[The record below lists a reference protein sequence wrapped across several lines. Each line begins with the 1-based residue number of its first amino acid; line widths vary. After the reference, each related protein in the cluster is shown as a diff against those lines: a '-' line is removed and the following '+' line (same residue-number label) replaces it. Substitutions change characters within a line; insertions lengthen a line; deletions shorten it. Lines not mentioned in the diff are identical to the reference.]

1 MNTMLRRIF
10 LKEMKD
16 SFRDRRTL
24 FLIVLLPILMM
35 SGLTFF
41 YENML
46 KGDKG
51 DTYTLA
57 VNQDADEE
65 ILARFSSYENVKIE
79 KSSDPEKMV
88 SDGDA
93 LAGLMVAYDFMESVE
108 QGGQA
113 EVTVVGD
120 SFSQKSSSLIAIVT
134 NEFTTLEKEITAQ
147 RLEAQGTELSVIQP
161 FTVKQEELSEDLS
174 VNMLALLVPL
184 ILAIAIGIGASP
196 AAAELFAGEK
206 EKKTMEALLMTP
218 VNRSTLILAKWLSIS
233 TLSTIMGFITLLVMM
248 IEITFF
254 TEKLKEAISFG
265 ENLYL
270 IAGISLLVILVYA
283 VFNSSILMITSIMGK
298 TVKEAQSYYTPI
310 SMLSMFPAMIISS
323 LGVNELEVH
332 HFAIPILNLFSQMK
346 ELLFGIVDYQHLAIT
361 ISSNLLVMIVV
372 FIIGRILFLKD
383 KWVLN

>member
-57 VNQDADEE
+57 VNQNADEE

-248 IEITFF
+248 IEINFF

-372 FIIGRILFLKD
+372 FIIGRILFMKD

>member
-1 MNTMLRRIF
+1 MLRRIY

-46 KGDKG
+46 NDDNGE
-51 DTYTLA
+51 TYTLA

-65 ILARFSSYENVKIE
+65 VLARLASYESVEIDKT
-79 KSSDPEKMV
+79 SDPAKMV

-93 LAGLMVAYDFMESVE
+93 VAAMIVSPDFMVRVN
-108 QGGQA
+108 GGEKA
-113 EVTVVGD
+113 DVTLMGD
-120 SFSQKSSSLIAIVT
+120 SFSQKSSSLLTIVT
-134 NEFTTLEKEITAQ
+134 NELTSLEKEVTAQ
-147 RLEAQGTELSVIQP
+147 RLEAEGTDISLIQP
-161 FTVKQEELSEDLS
+161 FTINQEELSEDIS

-184 ILAIAIGIGASP
+184 ILSIAIGIGASP
-196 AAAELFAGEK
+196 SAVEFFAGEK

-218 VNRSTLILAKWLSIS
+218 VNRSTLVMAKWLAISSLS
-233 TLSTIMGFITLLVMM
+233 TLMGFITLLVMM
-248 IEITFF
+248 VEITLF
-254 TEKLKEAISFG
+254 TEKLKSAISFG

-270 IAGISLLVILVYA
+270 IAGLSLIVILVYA
-283 VFNSSILMITSIMGK
+283 VFNSSLLMITSIMGK

-310 SMLSMFPAMIISS
+310 SMLAIFPGMIISS
-323 LGVNELEVH
+323 LGVNELEIH

-361 ISSNLLVMIVV
+361 ISSNLIVMLVIFV
-372 FIIGRILFLKD
+372 IGRILFMKD

>member
-1 MNTMLRRIF
+1 MLRRIF

-46 KGDKG
+46 KGDKE

-65 ILARFSSYENVKIE
+65 ILARISTYENVKIE

-93 LAGLMVAYDFMESVE
+93 LAGLMVAHDFMESVE
-108 QGGQA
+108 QGETT
-113 EVTVVGD
+113 EVTVLGD

-147 RLEAQGTELSVIQP
+147 RLEAQGTDLSVIQP

-233 TLSTIMGFITLLVMM
+233 SLSTIMGFITLMVMM

-254 TEKLKEAISFG
+254 TEKLKEAISLG
-265 ENLYL
+265 ENLNL

-323 LGVNELEVH
+323 LGVNELEAH

-361 ISSNLLVMIVV
+361 LSSNLIVMIVV
-372 FIIGRILFLKD
+372 FIIGRILFMKD
-383 KWVLN
+383 KWVIN

>member
-1 MNTMLRRIF
+1 MLRRIYM
-10 LKEMKD
+10 KEMKD

-46 KGDKG
+46 SDDKG
-51 DTYTLA
+51 ETYQLA
-57 VNQDADEE
+57 VNQGADEE
-65 ILARFSSYENVKIE
+65 ILTRLSSYENVTISKT
-79 KSSDPEKMV
+79 SDPAQMV

-93 LAGLMVAYDFMESVE
+93 LAGLIIGENFMESVE
-108 QGGQA
+108 NGGHE
-113 EVTVVGD
+113 EVTVIGD

-134 NEFTTLEKEITAQ
+134 TEFTSLEKEITAQ
-147 RLEAQGTELSVIQP
+147 RLEAQGTDLSVIQP
-161 FTVKQEELSEDLS
+161 FTMNQQELSEDLS

-196 AAAELFAGEK
+196 SAVELFAGEK

-218 VNRSTLILAKWLSIS
+218 VNRSTLVLAKWLAIS
-233 TLSTIMGFITLLVMM
+233 TLSTLMGFITLSVMLV
-248 IEITFF
+248 EISFF

-265 ENLYL
+265 ENLYP
-270 IAGISLLVILVYA
+270 IAGLSLMVILVYA
-283 VFNSSILMITSIMGK
+283 VFNSSIMMITSIMGK
-298 TVKEAQSYYTPI
+298 TVKEAQSYYTPV
-310 SMLSMFPAMIISS
+310 SMLAMFPGMIISS

-361 ISSNLLVMIVV
+361 ISSNLIVMLVV

>member
-1 MNTMLRRIF
+1 MNIMLRRIYF
-10 LKEMKD
+10 KEMKD

-46 KGDKG
+46 SDDKG

-65 ILARFSSYENVKIE
+65 ILARISSYENVKVE
-79 KSSDPEKMV
+79 KSSDPAEMV
-88 SDGDA
+88 SDGEA
-93 LAGLMVAYDFMESVE
+93 LAGLIVTGDFMRSVE
-108 QGGQA
+108 QGEKA
-113 EVTVVGD
+113 EVTVIGD
-120 SFSQKSSSLIAIVT
+120 SFSQKSSSLIAIIT
-134 NEFTTLEKEITAQ
+134 NEFTTLEKEITAR
-147 RLEAQGTELSVIQP
+147 RLEQQGTDLSIIQP
-161 FTVKQEELSEDLS
+161 FTVNQEEMSEDLS

-196 AAAELFAGEK
+196 SAVELFAGEK

-218 VNRSTLILAKWLSIS
+218 VNRSTLVLAKWLAIS
-233 TLSTIMGFITLLVMM
+233 TLSTLMGFITLLVMM

-265 ENLYL
+265 DNLYL
-270 IAGISLLVILVYA
+270 IAGISMLVILVYA
-283 VFNSSILMITSIMGK
+283 VFNASIMMITSIMGK

-310 SMLSMFPAMIISS
+310 SMLAMFPGMIISS

-361 ISSNLLVMIVV
+361 VSSNLIVMLVV
-372 FIIGRILFLKD
+372 FIIGRILFMKD

>member
-1 MNTMLRRIF
+1 MLRRIF

-46 KGDKG
+46 SDDKG

-65 ILARFSSYENVKIE
+65 ILARFSSYENVKID
-79 KSSDPEKMV
+79 KTSDPAQVV

-93 LAGLMVAYDFMESVE
+93 LAGLIVASDFMESVE
-108 QGGQA
+108 QGGKA
-113 EVTVVGD
+113 EVTVIGD

-147 RLEAQGTELSVIQP
+147 RLEAEGTDLSVIQP

-196 AAAELFAGEK
+196 SAAELFAGEK

-218 VNRSTLILAKWLSIS
+218 VNRSTLILAKWLAIS
-233 TLSTIMGFITLLVMM
+233 TLSTLMGFITLLVMM

-265 ENLYL
+265 ENLNL

-283 VFNSSILMITSIMGK
+283 VFNSSILMITSVMGK

-346 ELLFGIVDYQHLAIT
+346 ELLFGIVDYQHLALT
-361 ISSNLLVMIVV
+361 IFSNLLVMIVV
-372 FIIGRILFLKD
+372 FIIGRILFMKD

>member
-1 MNTMLRRIF
+1 MLRRIF

>member
-1 MNTMLRRIF
+1 MLRRIF

-46 KGDKG
+46 KDDKG
-51 DTYTLA
+51 DSYTLA

-93 LAGLMVAYDFMESVE
+93 LAGLMVAYDFMETVE
-108 QGGQA
+108 QGEQA

-120 SFSQKSSSLIAIVT
+120 SFSQKASSLIAIVT

-218 VNRSTLILAKWLSIS
+218 VNRSTLILAKWLAIS

-298 TVKEAQSYYTPI
+298 TVKEAQSYYTPV
-310 SMLSMFPAMIISS
+310 SMLSMFPAMIIGS

-372 FIIGRILFLKD
+372 FIIGRILFMKD

>member
-1 MNTMLRRIF
+1 MLRRIF

-88 SDGDA
+88 SDGEA
-93 LAGLMVAYDFMESVE
+93 LAGLIVGSDFLESVE
-108 QGGQA
+108 QGETA
-113 EVTVVGD
+113 EVTVLGD

-134 NEFTTLEKEITAQ
+134 NEFTNLEKEITAQ

-206 EKKTMEALLMTP
+206 EKKTMEALLITP

-265 ENLYL
+265 ENIYL

-372 FIIGRILFLKD
+372 FIIGRILFMKD